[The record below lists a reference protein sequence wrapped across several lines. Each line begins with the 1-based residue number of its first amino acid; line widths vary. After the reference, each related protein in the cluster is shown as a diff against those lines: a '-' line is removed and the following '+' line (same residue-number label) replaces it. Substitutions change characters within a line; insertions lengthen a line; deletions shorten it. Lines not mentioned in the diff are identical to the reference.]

1 MYRILLGLVLLT
13 STTVTYCQQ
22 TITFSGKVR
31 DDQSNA
37 VAGASVSILNTH
49 SGTVSDKQG
58 NFEIKDVPAGSY
70 ILHISAVG
78 FADVNKEI
86 SKTNNQSVEIVLP
99 RSSVHLDEVI
109 VSAQKR
115 EELLQ
120 QLPLSIAAFSAR
132 KTEQYRLW
140 NTKDITAIVPNL
152 YSANSGDQRN
162 VTSVRGITS
171 TSYDPA
177 VATYI
182 DGVNQFNL
190 DTYIAQ
196 LFDIERIEVLR
207 GPQGTLYGRNAM
219 GGVINIITKKPLN
232 YTTGFAEASIGNYGR
247 QRYGVGV
254 RSPLIKEKL
263 YAGASLVY
271 DRLDGY
277 YKNEFNN
284 SSFDKQ
290 SGITGNY
297 YISFIASSRLSF
309 TLNVKHNNNRN
320 NGAFPM
326 AGSADQAFENPF
338 VLNQNAVSKM
348 IDNTFN
354 SSLSVSYSG
363 PSVNFISQTAWQSN
377 HRYYTVPLDGDFSP
391 IDGVTIIN
399 NYGDK
404 WNKVQAITQE
414 FRLSSPAST
423 SSPLKWTTGIYL
435 FHQYVPSKQTTHF
448 GEDADLLGSPAEN
461 FGLINTGKGKSYGAA
476 LYGQVSYAVT
486 GKLDLIAGLRYDH
499 EYKKQSVLGEYQQDP
514 DPTPVFETQPDTSAT
529 ANFNAISPK
538 LGLAYRFTKNTNG
551 YITYSRGFRAGGF
564 TQLSSDPSQ
573 LPLYPYKPEYSSNFE
588 AGIKNSFLNNRLY
601 LNIALFYTLVSDA
614 QVPTLVLP
622 DAVTITKN
630 AGKLNSK
637 GVEMEISTKPVK
649 GLEVDYNF
657 GYTDAKYK
665 TLKLS
670 QNGAEQNY
678 DGNKQV
684 FTPVTTSALA
694 AQYGFDLGSAQNL
707 RLIVRGEWQAIG
719 DLYFDLANTIR
730 QDAYSLFN
738 TRFGLAAKNFEVMGW
753 IRNIGDKKYIAY
765 AYDFGAVHLGNPRTY
780 GITLIG
786 KF

>member
-1 MYRILLGLVLLT
+1 MQKTTLTLLFLLGCMIGY
-13 STTVTYCQQ
+13 SQQ
-22 TITFSGKVR
+22 TITLSGKIN
-31 DDQSNA
+31 DDKSNA

-58 NFEIKDVPAGSY
+58 NFELKNIPSGNY
-70 ILHISAVG
+70 ILHISAIG

-86 SKTNNQSVEIVLP
+86 EGSNGEGISIVLP

-120 QLPLSIAAFSAR
+120 KLPLSISAFSAR
-132 KTEQYRLW
+132 KVEQYRLW

-162 VTSVRGITS
+162 VTSVRGIAT

-232 YTTGFAEASIGNYGR
+232 YTTGFAEVSIGNYGR
-247 QRYGVGV
+247 QRYGAGL
-254 RSPLIKEKL
+254 RSPIIKDKL
-263 YAGASLVY
+263 YAGASVLY
-271 DRLDGY
+271 DRMDGY
-277 YKNEFNN
+277 YKNEFTQD
-284 SSFDKQ
+284 SYDKQ
-290 SGITGNY
+290 SGLTGNY
-297 YISFIASSRLSF
+297 YLSLIASSRLSF

-320 NGAFPM
+320 NGAFPLVFGVDD
-326 AGSADQAFENPF
+326 AINNPF
-338 VLNQNAVSKM
+338 VLNQNALSKM

-354 SSLSVSYSG
+354 SSLSISYSG
-363 PSVNFISQTAWQSN
+363 PAVNFISQTAWQTN

-391 IDGVTIIN
+391 IDGITIIN
-399 NYGDK
+399 NYGKK
-404 WNKVQAITQE
+404 WNNVKAFTQE

-423 SSPLKWTTGIYL
+423 SSPWKWTTGIYM
-435 FHQYVPSKQTTHF
+435 FHQKIPNKQTTHF
-448 GEDADLLGSPAEN
+448 GEDADMLGSPDEN
-461 FGLINTGKGKSYGAA
+461 FGLINTATGKSYGAA
-476 LYGQVSYAVT
+476 IFGQASYSVT
-486 GKLDLIAGLRYDH
+486 KKLSVLAGLRYDYEH
-499 EYKKQSVLGEYQQDP
+499 KKQSVLGEYQMDP

-529 ANFNAISPK
+529 ASFRAFSPK
-538 LGLAYRFTKNTNG
+538 LGLSYEFTKNSNG
-551 YITYSRGFRAGGF
+551 YATYSRGYRAGGF
-564 TQLSSDPSQ
+564 TQLSTDPSQ
-573 LPLYPYKPEYSSNFE
+573 PPLYFFKPEYSNNFE
-588 AGIKNSFLNNRLY
+588 AGIKNNFLENRLY
-601 LNIALFYTLVSDA
+601 VNLAFFYTTVADA
-614 QVPTLVLP
+614 QVPTLILP
-622 DAVTITKN
+622 SAVTITRN

-637 GVEMEISTKPVK
+637 GVEIELASKPIK
-649 GLEVDYNF
+649 GLEIDYNF
-657 GYTDAKYK
+657 GYTDAQYK

-670 QNGAEQNY
+670 QNGAEQNF

-684 FTPVTTSALA
+684 FTPSTTSALA
-694 AQYGFDLGSAQNL
+694 VQYSYDLGTNQQL
-707 RLIVRGEWQAIG
+707 RIVGRGEWQALG
-719 DLYFDLANTIR
+719 EHYFDLANTIR
-730 QDAYSLFN
+730 QSGYNLFN
-738 TRFGLAAKNFEVMGW
+738 ARLGIAAKNFEVMGW
-753 IRNIGDKKYIAY
+753 IRNIGDKKYVAY
-765 AYDFGAVHLGNPRTY
+765 GYDFGAVHLGNPRTY
-780 GITLIG
+780 GVTLTG